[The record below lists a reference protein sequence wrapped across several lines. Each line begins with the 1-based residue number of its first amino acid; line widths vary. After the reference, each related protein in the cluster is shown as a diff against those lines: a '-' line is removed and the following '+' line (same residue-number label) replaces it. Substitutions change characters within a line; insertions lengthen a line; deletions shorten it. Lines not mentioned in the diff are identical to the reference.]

1 MSPEIII
8 FLSKRAR
15 LEKEIYQLKI
25 VEGKSCRLHL
35 SIYAYRCL
43 VQIYLD
49 IRRRRIRKRSIVRST
64 MTMTPTVGRT
74 TATTNDRCNN
84 NNNAAAVAAARV
96 AAANAANNSGSENNS
111 DGGDSPEAERLLEQ
125 QQPQQPNGE
134 VANKSGEGEDERR
147 SSGEKVALRVRY
159 EAAEN
164 GNQKVR
170 EVLFICT

>member
-1 MSPEIII
+1 MLKVVEGYCLRLRLSIFGVTHS
-8 FLSKRAR
+8 FLS
-15 LEKEIYQLKI
+15 
-25 VEGKSCRLHL
+25 
-35 SIYAYRCL
+35 L

-84 NNNAAAVAAARV
+84 NNAAAAVAAARV
-96 AAANAANNSGSENNS
+96 AAANAANNSGSDNS
-111 DGGDSPEAERLLEQ
+111 GGGGNSPEAERLLEQ
-125 QQPQQPNGE
+125 QQQPQPNGE
-134 VANKSGEGEDERR
+134 VATKSGEGEDERR

-170 EVLFICT
+170 EVLSICSFEKVSFSLL

>member
-1 MSPEIII
+1 
-8 FLSKRAR
+8 
-15 LEKEIYQLKI
+15 
-25 VEGKSCRLHL
+25 
-35 SIYAYRCL
+35 
-43 VQIYLD
+43 
-49 IRRRRIRKRSIVRST
+49 

-84 NNNAAAVAAARV
+84 NNAAAAVAAARV
-96 AAANAANNSGSENNS
+96 AAANAANNSGSDNS
-111 DGGDSPEAERLLEQ
+111 GGGGGNSPEAERLLEQ
-125 QQPQQPNGE
+125 PQQPNGE
-134 VANKSGEGEDERR
+134 VATKSGEGEDERR